1 LERVD
6 LSNNISI
13 SKGFYQILMNHLF
26 AYGESE
32 VLKELILA
40 NCNLD
45 DEILTHIKEGIFEGL
60 DKRKLRGSKD
70 SIKLRRFDLS

>member
-1 LERVD
+1 M
-6 LSNNISI
+6 S
-13 SKGFYQILMNHLF
+13 HLF

-60 DKRKLRGSKD
+60 EKRK
-70 SIKLRRFDLS
+70 